1 MREEGKELEKKGK
14 NNERFGKPIGIFELE
29 VIDKKTGKVL
39 ETRKVK
45 NLVVNGGKTII
56 RNGFYSRKYW
66 NEILSEIG
74 IGKNGTAP
82 TVEDT
87 DLIEPYR
94 KQSCSQEWDDV
105 NKRRVAEA
113 LFTDFTETVN
123 ICEAGVYTSNDILFN
138 RVTFAS
144 VEVSPTKN
152 LRVKVYI
159 IP

>member
-1 MREEGKELEKKGK
+1 MKKEKKLEKGKGGVK
-14 NNERFGKPIGIFELE
+14 ENFGKPIGIYLLE

-45 NLVVNGGKTII
+45 NLVVNTGKKMI
-56 RNGFYSRKYW
+56 RNGLYQGIDWNYLRK
-66 NEILSEIG
+66 IG

-82 TVEDT
+82 TVDDT
-87 DLIEPYR
+87 ELVEPYAY
-94 KQSCSQEWDDV
+94 KDGNTQWDDI
-105 NKRRVAEA
+105 NKRRIVEA

-123 ICEAGVYTSNDILFN
+123 ICEAGLFRSDTMFS

-152 LRVKVYI
+152 LKVKIYI